1 MKHLLHSHHPFRI
14 FWFSVLLTMAL
25 GGLIFT
31 QMGLNGLWLFAIL
44 VILEVTFSFDNA
56 VINSKVLA
64 GMSQVWQKIFLTV
77 GIFVA
82 VFVVR

>member
-1 MKHLLHSHHPFRI
+1 
-14 FWFSVLLTMAL
+14 MAL
-25 GGLIFT
+25 GGLIFA

-77 GIFVA
+77 GAIYIANCYCDDCERSRFYGGS
-82 VFVVR
+82 